1 MHIEGEGNSEPKSA
15 IKHIKKLRKAGNKIK
30 KFEGDG
36 KFDTNKMFD
45 ALGDAESNI
54 KIRKNAKLR
63 LTECIAESPRIYSW
77 EDVSKSKRRK
87 GEIRKYRKLGY
98 KGWAKETKYRNRWAT
113 EGIFSAVKENSVK
126 IW

>member
-1 MHIEGEGNSEPKSA
+1 VHIEGEGDSEPKSA
-15 IKHIKKLRKAGNKIK
+15 VKHIKKLRKAGNKIT

-45 ALGDAESNI
+45 ALGDAESTI

-63 LTECIAESPRIYSW
+63 LT
-77 EDVSKSKRRK
+77 KSKRRK

-98 KGWAKETKYRNRWAT
+98 KGWAKNMETDGCNRRY
-113 EGIFSAVKENSVK
+113 IFCSKEK
-126 IW
+126 IR

>member
-1 MHIEGEGNSEPKSA
+1 MKRKKLLDFDVHIEGEGDSEPKSA
-15 IKHIKKLRKAGNKIK
+15 VKHTKKPRKAGNKIT

-45 ALGDAESNI
+45 ALGDAESAI
-54 KIRKNAKLR
+54 KMRKNTKLR
-63 LTECIAESPRIYSW
+63 LT
-77 EDVSKSKRRK
+77 KSKRRK

-98 KGWAKETKYRNRWAT
+98 KGWAKKQNMETDGCK
-113 EGIFSAVKENSVK
+113 EGISSAVKENSVK